1 MRAVEDSS
9 LEFKIDGITQSME
22 YDVVIRYEPQ
32 LAGQW
37 EDVRLRV
44 ERPSGVDI
52 DGPCAN
58 QYAQSIPI

>member
-32 LAGQW
+32 LPGQW
-37 EDVRLRV
+37 EDAHFRIERLN
-44 ERPSGVDI
+44 GVDN
-52 DGPCAN
+52 DGPCTH
-58 QYAQSIPI
+58 QYA